1 MMPRRW
7 WPAITLA
14 VLMSALPYLPAVAAE
29 GEEDAVRAFVQTW
42 VGVSNKQDVDGIL
55 ALFAVDA
62 QIDSLVAG
70 GKVSKEWYAAAMKQG
85 RARGVLGWN
94 FEAKITS
101 LNLSS
106 AEKAILEMDTT
117 WDTRRYRQAYK
128 QRWTLIRREGRW
140 LILETQYLR

>member
-62 QIDSLVAG
+62 QIASLVAG